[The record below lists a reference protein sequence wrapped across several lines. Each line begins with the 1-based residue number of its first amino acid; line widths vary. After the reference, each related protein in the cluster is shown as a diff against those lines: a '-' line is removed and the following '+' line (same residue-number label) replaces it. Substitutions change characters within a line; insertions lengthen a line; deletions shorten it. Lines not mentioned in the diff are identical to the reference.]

1 MIHRPE
7 YIYIYILKW
16 SQLLFLPKREDER
29 KAIEIEKFEMEPY
42 VALRTREKLLPSF
55 ETINFTKC

>member
-1 MIHRPE
+1 MVATFISPE
-7 YIYIYILKW
+7 T
-16 SQLLFLPKREDER
+16 RGR
-29 KAIEIEKFEMEPY
+29 KAIEIEEFEMPY

>member
-1 MIHRPE
+1 MIATFISPE
-7 YIYIYILKW
+7 T
-16 SQLLFLPKREDER
+16 RER
-29 KAIEIEKFEMEPY
+29 KKETKRTIEIEKFEMEPY